1 MRRVV
6 LRLLLLAVG
15 CIALAYGGVLLP
27 GDTPRWAPW
36 LLAIGSNGV
45 IMTLMALG
53 AMRRDHLPRSLG
65 WTFAGLFV
73 LCAGAF
79 LLALALPARE
89 GAGGPLLLGLP
100 LRTAIVLY
108 GIGVVPIA
116 VLPFAYALTFE
127 SSTLNESDL
136 ERVRLAYAAV
146 RASAEGQR

>member
-1 MRRVV
+1 LLV
-6 LRLLLLAVG
+6 LSVALV
-15 CIALAYGGVLLP
+15 ALAYAGVFLP
-27 GDTPRWAPW
+27 GDTPAWAPW

-53 AMRRDHLPRSLG
+53 AMRRDSLPRSLG
-65 WTFAGLFV
+65 WTFVGLFA

-79 LLALALPARE
+79 VIALALPARE

-116 VLPFAYALTFE
+116 VLPLAYALTFE
-127 SSTLNESDL
+127 SSTLSDGDL
-136 ERVRLAYAAV
+136 QRVREAYALV
-146 RASAEGQR
+146 RAERGERA